1 MKHEFYTKHLY
12 DFVEMISQ
20 YQHLMSGIATE
31 WNSTYR
37 PVHCANDVY
46 VRTLGFKWKDKQ
58 KHAMAKK
65 SYSWNGHCTKVRN
78 EYTANTITRFT
89 KLCSFY
95 RVLKRRIFPVWT
107 DWIRFTFLKVNSGRS
122 QGSFRIAPSS
132 GVWNSS
138 DSGWNCPRTILRVT
152 SRIGSNFEQSLGST
166 HCSPQ
171 RLSKEQKRLNYTN

>member
-1 MKHEFYTKHLY
+1 MTYKYEHL
-12 DFVEMISQ
+12 DSNGKTNRSTQWQKSPIRET
-20 YQHLMSGIATE
+20 GIA
-31 WNSTYR
+31 
-37 PVHCANDVY
+37 H
-46 VRTLGFKWKDKQ
+46 F
-58 KHAMAKK
+58 
-65 SYSWNGHCTKVRN
+65 CTKVRN

-95 RVLKRRIFPVWT
+95 RVLKRRIFPVWA
-107 DWIRFTFLKVNSGRS
+107 DWIRFTFLKVNSGGS
-122 QGSFRIAPSS
+122 QGSFRIVPSS

-171 RLSKEQKRLNYTN
+171 RLSKEQKDWIIIRISSAENWKSIFWLKKS